1 MRKVVFVLLAIAMM
15 PLSSAYAGGLKA
27 TKDKVLLRLKV
38 ENSQKKPVE
47 GTTVSVRKEKGK
59 RFFSK
64 VTDKDGMLE
73 LLVPKGKTYWVKF
86 ISLAN
91 PDKATVKK
99 IDVPDKP
106 FFKFTLLLIYNPV
119 WVSTFVLRG
128 VYFDTGKARLKP
140 KSYPNLDDLLDFM
153 AARETAEIE
162 LSGHT
167 DDVGDDAANL
177 KLSEDRAKSVK
188 KYLVSKG
195 ISAKRIV
202 AVGYG
207 ETKPVTSNKTPE
219 GRKKN
224 RRTEVKILKK

>member
-1 MRKVVFVLLAIAMM
+1 MGKIIFVLLAIATMSS
-15 PLSSAYAGGLKA
+15 SSAYAKELKA
-27 TKDKVLLRLKV
+27 TEDKVLLRLKV
-38 ENSQKKPVE
+38 QNSQKKAVA

-86 ISLAN
+86 ISISN
-91 PDKATVKK
+91 PDKAIVKK
-99 IDVPDKP
+99 IDVPDKT
-106 FFKFTLLLIYNPV
+106 FFKFTLLLVYNPV

-128 VYFDTGKARLKP
+128 VYFDTGKSKLKAR
-140 KSYPNLDDLLDFM
+140 SHPNLDDLLDFM
-153 AARETAEIE
+153 VARKKAVIE

-167 DDVGDDAANL
+167 DDVGNDAANL

-188 KYLVSKG
+188 KYMVGKG
-195 ISAKRIV
+195 VSAKRIV

-207 ETKPVTSNKTPE
+207 ETQPIASNETPE

-224 RRTEVKILKK
+224 RRTQVKVLKK